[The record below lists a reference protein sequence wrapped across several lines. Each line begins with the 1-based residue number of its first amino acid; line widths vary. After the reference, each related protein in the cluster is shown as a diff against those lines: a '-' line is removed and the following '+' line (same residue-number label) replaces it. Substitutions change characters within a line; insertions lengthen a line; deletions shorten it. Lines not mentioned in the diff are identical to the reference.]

1 MDTAVL
7 RNINMDLVIEDRNIP
22 VPGPDELIIKQ
33 DMTGIC
39 YRDILTR
46 EGYFPRVKLPIV
58 PGHEIAGHVYE
69 IGSEV
74 KDFKKGDYVAS
85 LIYEP
90 CGKCE
95 FCLSGRENLCPQKKT
110 YGEALDGAYSQY
122 VKVSERSLVKVPQN
136 VPTESAVM
144 AACVTGMI
152 YHAIKVVGQIK
163 EGDRILITGAG
174 GGVGTNAINV
184 AKALGAEVIAE
195 TSSKWKEDQ
204 LRKIGADHVVE
215 MSDHFAKDIK
225 TLTGDGVHMVLETVG
240 LATFD
245 QSLRSLRTA
254 GKMIVIGNL
263 RPEPVNLPLGNIIL
277 KGNSIHGSISSTRD
291 DMKKVLD
298 LTAAGKLGHVSDT
311 HVDIYG
317 INSAYKMIKERKV
330 LGRVLIDFPNGKS

>member
-1 MDTAVL
+1 METAVL
-7 RNINMDLVIEDRNIP
+7 KNLNRDLVLEEREIP
-22 VPGPDELIIKQ
+22 VPGPNEVIVKQ

-39 YRDILTR
+39 YRDILTK

-69 IGSEV
+69 AGSEV
-74 KDFKKGDYVAS
+74 KDFRKGDFVAS

-95 FCLSGRENLCPQKKT
+95 FCLSGRENLCPAKKT
-110 YGEALDGAYSQY
+110 YGEALDGAYSPY
-122 VKVSERSLVKVPQN
+122 VKVSERSLVKVPKN
-136 VPTESAVM
+136 VPTESAVIT
-144 AACVTGMI
+144 ACVTGMI

-163 EGDRILITGAG
+163 EGDKILITGSG

-195 TSSKWKEDQ
+195 TSSKWKEDH
-204 LRKIGADHVVE
+204 LKKIGADHVVE

-225 TLTGDGVHMVLETVG
+225 AITGDGVHIVLETVG
-240 LATFD
+240 LATFE

-254 GKMIVIGNL
+254 GRMIVIGNL

-298 LTAAGKLGHVSDT
+298 LTSSGKIGHVSDT
-311 HVDIYG
+311 HTDLKG
-317 INSAYKMIKERKV
+317 INDAYGLIKERKV
-330 LGRVLIDFPNGKS
+330 LGRVLIDFNNRK

>member
-7 RNINMDLVIEDRNIP
+7 KAINTDLVIEKREIP
-22 VPGPDELIIKQ
+22 VPGPHDVVVKQ

-58 PGHEIAGHVYE
+58 PGHEIAGHVYAT
-69 IGSEV
+69 GSGV
-74 KDFKKGDYVAS
+74 KDFREGDYVAS

-95 FCLSGRENLCPQKKT
+95 FCLTGRENLCPEKKT
-110 YGEALDGAYSQY
+110 YGEANDGAYSQY
-122 VKVSERSLVKVPQN
+122 VKVSERSLVKVPSS
-136 VPTESAVM
+136 VPMESAVI

-163 EGDRILITGAG
+163 EGERILITGAG
-174 GGVGTNAINV
+174 GGVGSNAINV

-195 TSSKWKEDQ
+195 TSSKWKEEK
-204 LRKIGADHVVE
+204 LRKMGADHVVE
-215 MSDHFAKDIK
+215 KSDHLSKDVKSI
-225 TLTGDGVHMVLETVG
+225 TGDGVHMVLETVG

-245 QSLRSLRTA
+245 QSLRSLRTG

-263 RPEPVNLPLGNIIL
+263 RPEPVDLPLGLIIL

-291 DMKKVLD
+291 DMKRVLD
-298 LTAAGKLGHVSDT
+298 LTASGKLGHVSDT
-311 HVDIYG
+311 HTDLKGVNEAYG
-317 INSAYKMIKERKV
+317 KLKEKKV
-330 LGRVLIDFPNGKS
+330 IGRVIIDFHGNE

>member
-1 MDTAVL
+1 METAVL
-7 RNINMDLVIEDRNIP
+7 RNLNVDLVIEGRDVP
-22 VPGPDELIIKQ
+22 VPGPDEVIIRQ

-39 YRDILTR
+39 YRDILTK

-58 PGHEIAGHVYE
+58 PGHEIAGRIHE
-69 IGSEV
+69 TGSKV
-74 KDFKKGDYVAS
+74 KGFRKGDYVAS

-136 VPTESAVM
+136 VPEESAVM

-163 EGDRILITGAG
+163 DGDRILITGAG
-174 GGVGTNAINV
+174 GGVGSNAIQV

-195 TSSKWKEDQ
+195 TSSKWKAEQ
-204 LRKIGADHVVE
+204 LSKIGADHVVE

-225 TLTGDGVHMVLETVG
+225 TITGDGVHMVLETVG

-245 QSLRSLRTA
+245 QSIRSLRTA
-254 GKMIVIGNL
+254 GKIIVIGNL
-263 RPEPVNLPLGNIIL
+263 RPEPVDLPLGNIIL

-291 DMKKVLD
+291 DMKRVLE
-298 LTAAGKLGHVSDT
+298 LTAAGKIGHISDT
-311 HVDIYG
+311 HVDLKG
-317 INSAYKMIKERKV
+317 INSAYGMIKDRKV
-330 LGRVLIDFPNGKS
+330 LGRVLVDFPDGV

>member
-1 MDTAVL
+1 METAVL
-7 RNINMDLVIEDRNIP
+7 RNLNVDLVVEGHDVP
-22 VPGPDELIIKQ
+22 VPGPDEVIIRQ

-39 YRDILTR
+39 YRDILTK

-58 PGHEIAGHVYE
+58 PGHEIAGRIHE
-69 IGSEV
+69 TGSEV
-74 KDFKKGDYVAS
+74 KGFRKGDYVAS

-136 VPTESAVM
+136 VPEESAVM

-163 EGDRILITGAG
+163 DGDRILITGAG
-174 GGVGTNAINV
+174 GGVGSNAIQV

-195 TSSKWKEDQ
+195 TSSKWKAEQ
-204 LRKIGADHVVE
+204 LSKIGADHVVE
-215 MSDHFAKDIK
+215 MSDHFAKDVKAI
-225 TLTGDGVHMVLETVG
+225 TGDGVHMVLETVG

-245 QSLRSLRTA
+245 QSIRSLRTA
-254 GKMIVIGNL
+254 GKIIVIGNL
-263 RPEPVNLPLGNIIL
+263 RPEPVDLPLGNIIL

-291 DMKKVLD
+291 DMKRVLE
-298 LTAAGKLGHVSDT
+298 LTAAGKIGHISDT
-311 HVDIYG
+311 HVDLKG
-317 INSAYKMIKERKV
+317 INSAYGMIKDRKV
-330 LGRVLIDFPNGKS
+330 LGRVLVDFPDGV

>member
-1 MDTAVL
+1 METAVL
-7 RNINMDLVIEDRNIP
+7 NKLNMDLVIEDRHIP
-22 VPGPDELIIKQ
+22 TPGPTDVVIKQ

-69 IGSEV
+69 TGSEV
-74 KDFKKGDYVAS
+74 KNFTKGDYVAS

-95 FCLSGRENLCPQKKT
+95 FCLSGRENLCPNKKT

-163 EGDRILITGAG
+163 EGDRLLITGAG

-184 AKALGAEVIAE
+184 ARALGAEVIAE
-195 TSSKWKEDQ
+195 TSSRWKEEQ

-225 TLTGDGVHMVLETVG
+225 SITGDGVHMVLETVG

-263 RPEPVNLPLGNIIL
+263 RPEPVALPLGNIIL

-298 LTAAGKLGHVSDT
+298 LTSAGKLGHVSDT
-311 HVDIYG
+311 HTNLKG
-317 INSAYKMIKERKV
+317 INTAYGLIKDRKV
-330 LGRVLIDFPNGKS
+330 LGRVLVDFRDGE

>member
-1 MDTAVL
+1 METAVL
-7 RNINMDLVIEDRNIP
+7 RNLNVDLVVEGHDVP
-22 VPGPDELIIKQ
+22 VPGPDEVIIRQ

-39 YRDILTR
+39 YRDILTK

-58 PGHEIAGHVYE
+58 PGHEIAGRIHE
-69 IGSEV
+69 TGSEV
-74 KDFKKGDYVAS
+74 KGFRKGDYVAS

-136 VPTESAVM
+136 VPEESAVM

-163 EGDRILITGAG
+163 DGDRILITGAG
-174 GGVGTNAINV
+174 GGVGSNAIQV

-195 TSSKWKEDQ
+195 TSSKWKVEQ
-204 LRKIGADHVVE
+204 LSKIGADHVVE
-215 MSDHFAKDIK
+215 MSDHLAKDIK
-225 TLTGDGVHMVLETVG
+225 TITGDGVHMVLETVG

-245 QSLRSLRTA
+245 QSIRSLRTA
-254 GKMIVIGNL
+254 GKIIVIGNL
-263 RPEPVNLPLGNIIL
+263 RPEPVDLPLGNIIL

-291 DMKKVLD
+291 DMKRVLE
-298 LTAAGKLGHVSDT
+298 LTAAGKIGHISDT
-311 HVDIYG
+311 HVDLKG
-317 INSAYKMIKERKV
+317 INSAYGMIKDRKV
-330 LGRVLIDFPNGKS
+330 LGRVLVDFPDGV